1 MYQGVEFAA
10 IIIMIAGLIAVTL
23 MVCWIL
29 VIKYTDEP
37 FQLGEYDPNLY
48 SSEIVRSP

>member
-1 MYQGVEFAA
+1 MHVAWEFAA
-10 IIIMIAGLIAVTL
+10 IIVLIAGLIVTCL
-23 MVCWIL
+23 LVCKVL
-29 VIKYTDEP
+29 LAKYTDEP